1 MGQEVFLTFG
11 GWELLTIALLFVILI
26 GPQRLPEYTRKV
38 IHWVRDLRK
47 WADES
52 RASIEDEM
60 GIAVDDLKKYD
71 PRQYDPRKII
81 REAWDS
87 TGLEDDVND
96 FRDAVKSSTSATSAA
111 VASVGAAAKGSS
123 SSKSSASNADAKVPD
138 GTPFDPEAT

>member
-11 GWELLTIALLFVILI
+11 GWELLIIALLFVILV
-26 GPQRLPEYTRKV
+26 GPQRLPEYTRKM

-111 VASVGAAAKGSS
+111 AAGVGAAAKGGS
-123 SSKSSASNADAKVPD
+123 SSKASTRNTDTKIPD

>member
-11 GWELLTIALLFVILI
+11 GWELLIIALLFVILV

-111 VASVGAAAKGSS
+111 VAGVGAAAKGGS
-123 SSKSSASNADAKVPD
+123 SSKSSASKAEEKVPD

>member
-1 MGQEVFLTFG
+1 MGSDVFLTFG
-11 GWELLTIALLFVILI
+11 GWELLIIILLFTILI

-47 WADES
+47 WADNS

-81 REAWDS
+81 RDAWDS

-96 FRDAVKSSTSATSAA
+96 FRSAVKSSAGATSAA
-111 VASVGAAAKGSS
+111 VASVGAAAKGSGS
-123 SSKSSASNADAKVPD
+123 AAGSKAAQESE